1 MFCFT
6 CLSKWTDWSVLGLE
20 RSIQFRTA
28 FCFSILVSSLLFF
41 LLLVKLYVLCSG
53 LFQNY
58 FIYSPV
64 FLLNL
69 LHLFIYLTHL
79 STPYWIGFNSII
91 AWSCSLCE
99 ENVCNLILIS
109 VVSFLFFQQCFFVTL
124 LYISVHVHQLVW
136 FDFEWIDKKHTDYT
150 LGWVRFHV
158 NYLKF
163 EPNKIDTR
171 QIGLSRIDRAVES
184 LNVVE

>member
-91 AWSCSLCE
+91 AWSSSLCE
-99 ENVCNLILIS
+99 ENVCNLFNIDFSSLIFIFS
-109 VVSFLFFQQCFFVTL
+109 TMLFCYFVVYQCSRSRASL
-124 LYISVHVHQLVW
+124 
-136 FDFEWIDKKHTDYT
+136 
-150 LGWVRFHV
+150 VRFWV
-158 NYLKF
+158 N
-163 EPNKIDTR
+163 R
-171 QIGLSRIDRAVES
+171 
-184 LNVVE
+184 